1 LGSGHAYSQLST
13 NSVSGK
19 KEGSERAQ
27 RKNQKEREFLKKIP
41 LPTIAHSLNLEEE
54 NKYDFLRYRTIVFI
68 ANAWVINLAGKRISV
83 LRWAGV
89 CVSGEK
95 YMSTAAP
102 CRVTSFS
109 ALCAAPNVC
118 ILSKFLYV
126 LILCATTTIQCTP
139 HCMCLLNVLFH
150 VDSPLDACTLD

>member
-1 LGSGHAYSQLST
+1 
-13 NSVSGK
+13 
-19 KEGSERAQ
+19 
-27 RKNQKEREFLKKIP
+27 

-54 NKYDFLRYRTIVFI
+54 KKYDFLRYRTIVFI

-118 ILSKFLYV
+118 IVSKFLSV
-126 LILCATTTIQCTP
+126 LILCATTTYYNYNTMYTALHVLIKCIILCGLTP
-139 HCMCLLNVLFH
+139 GCMHFGLKFSRRRNKFTR
-150 VDSPLDACTLD
+150 SPLSRTCDLFQKSIVICECSRVK